1 MLPLIIELESTSLV
15 PADPILELCTA
26 EWYVEDVSAAF
37 WLICIKHWDRR
48 FRLSLSFLLFGK
60 SPLDVEIDDG
70 GGGRGG
76 GL

>member
-15 PADPILELCTA
+15 PADPIF
-26 EWYVEDVSAAF
+26 DSAAA
-37 WLICIKHWDRR
+37 WLICIKHCDRR
-48 FRLSLSFLLFGK
+48 FRLSLSFLLFGN
-60 SPLDVEIDDG
+60 SPPGVENDVG